1 MTMPLPGIVIASIF
15 HKFVIMTTLTDIEKK
30 KELRRLVS
38 SMKKAIPVNERKSRS
53 EKVIERLKKMPKFM
67 QAGSVMLYW
76 SLPDEVFTHDLVLDC
91 AASGKK
97 VYLPVV
103 DGDDL
108 RIRRFTGMD
117 TMREGESF
125 SIPEPSVD
133 SEEVSLGDIDLVVVP
148 GVAFDMRGGRM
159 GRGKGF
165 YDRLFSGAQNSPYKV
180 GICFDFQIMDN
191 IPMEAH
197 DALMDAVLSET
208 RSNIRDCANR
218 VCSVFGIR
226 YPIVSG
232 GMVWCSGWRLAS
244 AVSNAGGLG
253 LIGAGSMKPDLLR
266 EHIEKCR
273 YSTTFPYGVNVPL
286 ISPYSADLIN
296 VVIEE
301 RVPVVFTS
309 AGNPKLW
316 TEKLHNAGIKVAHVV
331 SSSHFARKSQDA
343 GVDAVVAEG
352 FEAGG
357 HNGREET
364 STMVLV
370 PAVRDAVD
378 IPVIAAGGIATGG
391 AMAASFALGADGVQV
406 GTRFAL
412 TSESSASE
420 DFKMLCLSLSE
431 GDTMLS
437 LKKLSP
443 TRLIKNALFR
453 RIDEAESR
461 GASKEELQEILGRGK
476 TRSGIFEGDLE
487 EGELE
492 IGQVASLIEDL
503 PSAAEVVRK
512 MVDDYN
518 SAVSLLR
525 KI

>member
-1 MTMPLPGIVIASIF
+1 
-15 HKFVIMTTLTDIEKK
+15 MTTITDIEKK

-38 SMKKAIPVNERKSRS
+38 SMKKAIPVNERKYRS
-53 EKVIERLKKMPKFM
+53 EKVVERLKCMTKFR
-67 QAGSVMLYW
+67 QARSIMLYW
-76 SLPDEVFTHDLVLDC
+76 SLPDEVYTHELVLDC

-117 TMREGESF
+117 TMKEGASF

-133 SEEVSLGDIDLVVVP
+133 SEEVSIGDIDLVVVP

-165 YDRLFSGAQNSPYKV
+165 YDRLFSGLSGIRTSPYKV

-191 IPMEAH
+191 VPMEAH
-197 DALMDAVLSET
+197 DTLMDAVLSET
-208 RSNIRDCANR
+208 RSNVPDCSNR
-218 VCSVFGIR
+218 VCSVFGIK

-232 GMVWCSGWRLAS
+232 GMVWCSGWRLAA
-244 AVSNAGGLG
+244 AVSNAGALG

-266 EHIEKCR
+266 EHIGKCR
-273 YSTTFPYGVNVPL
+273 EATTFPFGVNVPL
-286 ISPYSADLIN
+286 MSPYSADLIS
-296 VVIEE
+296 VVMEE

-364 STMVLV
+364 TTMVLV
-370 PAVRDAVD
+370 PAVREAVD

-406 GTRFAL
+406 GSRFAL

-443 TRLIKNALFR
+443 TRLIKNAFFR
-453 RIDEAESR
+453 RVDEAESR

-476 TRSGIFEGDLE
+476 AKAGIFEGDLE
-487 EGELE
+487 DGELE

-503 PSAAEVVRK
+503 PSAAEVVRR
-512 MVDDYN
+512 MVEDYN
-518 SAVSLLR
+518 SAVSLLK